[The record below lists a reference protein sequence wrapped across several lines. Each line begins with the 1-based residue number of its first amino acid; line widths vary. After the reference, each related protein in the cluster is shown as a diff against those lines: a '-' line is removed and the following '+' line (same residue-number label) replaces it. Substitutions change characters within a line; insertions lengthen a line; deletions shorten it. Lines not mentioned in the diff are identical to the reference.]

1 MNRSTNTKRTL
12 EEWNTYIKVLEEEL
26 AVRAADS
33 NALAKIIGVVN
44 AWEDIVSDAGCD
56 TIEVD
61 KAALDKISE
70 IATEHGGWEGLSRI
84 GTDT

>member
-33 NALAKIIGVVN
+33 NALAKIIGVIN
-44 AWEDIVSDAGCD
+44 AWEDITSGTDCD
-56 TIEVD
+56 TGEVD
-61 KAALDKISE
+61 TAALHKISE
-70 IATEHGGWEGLSRI
+70 IATEHGGWE
-84 GTDT
+84 D